1 MKNLFDIKDNVTVI
15 TGGTGVLG
23 RTIAKYLALNGAKVI
38 ILGRKEDVGQAIVDD
53 IKNDGGQCEF
63 MKTDVMD
70 EACVQKN
77 CDDII
82 ANFVRIDTLLNAAG
96 GNMPGAT
103 IGPDKTFFDLDASQF
118 SKVLEL
124 NLTGTVIPTQI
135 FLKPMV
141 KQGKGSIIN
150 FSSMAAF
157 RPMTRVCGYAAAK
170 AGISNF
176 TQYMATECAK
186 KFGEGIRVNAIAP
199 GFFITEQNRS
209 LLTNPDGTYTQR
221 GQDVIRQ
228 TPFGRMGEPEELCGT
243 IHYLM
248 SDASKFV
255 TGTVAVVDGDKI
267 SVRDYE
273 EAKERNVGGRNNLT
287 SDQTYEISNSTL
299 EQMIKDNI
307 MGKEYEAAGF
317 GVTTDELMDQL
328 TGEKPHQWAIQN
340 FGDGNG
346 NVDKQRVNDYIQNLS
361 TMPAEYYNQW
371 VEIEKYLKKD
381 RLEQK
386 FNMDIRSRF
395 MGEIFRE

>member
-1 MKNLFDIKDNVTVI
+1 MNNLFNIKDNVTVI

-23 RTIAKYLALNGAKVI
+23 RAIAKYLALEGAKVI
-38 ILGRKEDVGQAIVDD
+38 ILGRKEEVGNAIVEE
-53 IKNDGGQCEF
+53 ITKEGGCCEF
-63 MKTDVMD
+63 MKTDVMNK
-70 EACVQKN
+70 AVVQQN

-82 ANFVRIDTLLNAAG
+82 AKYGRIDTLLNAAG

-103 IGPDKTFFDLDASQF
+103 ITPDQTFFDLQSEQF
-118 SKVLEL
+118 EKVLNL

-141 KQGKGSIIN
+141 AQGKGSIIN

-176 TQYMATECAK
+176 TAYMATECAK

-228 TPFGRMGEPEELCGT
+228 TPFGRMGDPDELCGT
-243 IHYLM
+243 VHYLM

-255 TGTVAVVDGDKI
+255 TGTVAVVDG
-267 SVRDYE
+267 
-273 EAKERNVGGRNNLT
+273 
-287 SDQTYEISNSTL
+287 
-299 EQMIKDNI
+299 
-307 MGKEYEAAGF
+307 GF
-317 GVTTDELMDQL
+317 NTFAM
-328 TGEKPHQWAIQN
+328 
-340 FGDGNG
+340 
-346 NVDKQRVNDYIQNLS
+346 
-361 TMPAEYYNQW
+361 
-371 VEIEKYLKKD
+371 
-381 RLEQK
+381 
-386 FNMDIRSRF
+386 
-395 MGEIFRE
+395 